1 MDLRIEFLAGS
12 WLVYQGLMPAAQMLS
27 GLPHPSGANSERIQ
41 YFLGRKDAS
50 VLSTKTNPGKLDAT
64 REQLVTA
71 VPQLN

>member
-1 MDLRIEFLAGS
+1 MDLRIEFLTGS

-50 VLSTKTNPGKLDAT
+50 VCPRRQTLESWTPRASSS
-64 REQLVTA
+64 
-71 VPQLN
+71 